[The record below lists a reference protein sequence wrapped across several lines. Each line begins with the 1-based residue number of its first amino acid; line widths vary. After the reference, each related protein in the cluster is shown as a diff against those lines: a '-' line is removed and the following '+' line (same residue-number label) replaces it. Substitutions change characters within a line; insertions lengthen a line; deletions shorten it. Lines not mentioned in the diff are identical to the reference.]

1 MATTPYSFELFPP
14 KTEQGAE
21 KLKLAVK
28 RLAERKPEY
37 FSVTFGAGGSTQ
49 EGTFE
54 TVEMVMQETGCE
66 AAPHL
71 SCISSTRDRIREQLA
86 RYREAG
92 VKRIVALR
100 GDLPATATSHSS
112 APGELH
118 YANELVEFI
127 RSEHGDHFELEVGAY
142 PEVHPQAPDIDTDF
156 ANFKRKMDAGADAAI
171 TQYFFNIDAFDHFM
185 ERCTDAGIKQPII
198 PGIMPI
204 VNFEQ
209 IVRFSKACGADVPR
223 WLYYGMERYKDD
235 NDSLRDFGHDV
246 ITRLCSKLIERGV
259 PSIHFYTLNQS
270 KPTLRLVD
278 SLGLG

>member
-1 MATTPYSFELFPP
+1 MTETKYSFELFPP

-28 RLAERKPEY
+28 RLAEKKPEY

-54 TVEMVMQETGCE
+54 TVQMVVEETGIE

-71 SCISSTRDRIREQLA
+71 SCITSSRDRIRDQLA

-100 GDLPATATSHSS
+100 GDLPATANSSS
-112 APGELH
+112 APGDLH
-118 YANELVEFI
+118 YANELVTFI
-127 RSEHGDHFELEVGAY
+127 REEHGDHFELEVGAY
-142 PEVHPQAPDIDTDF
+142 PEMHPQAPDIDSDF
-156 ANFKRKMDAGADAAI
+156 ANFRRKVEAGADAAI
-171 TQYFFNIDAFDHFM
+171 TQYFFNIDAFDDFM
-185 ERCTDAGIKQPII
+185 ERCERAGITIPVI

-209 IVRFSKACGADVPR
+209 IVRFSGACGADIPR

-235 NDSLRDFGHDV
+235 NEALRDFGHEV
-246 ITRLCSKLIERGV
+246 VTRLCGKLIERGV

-270 KPTLRLVD
+270 KPTLKLVEA
-278 SLGLG
+278 LGLG

>member
-1 MATTPYSFELFPP
+1 MTATKYSFELFPP

-28 RLAERKPEY
+28 RLAEKKPEY

-54 TVEMVMQETGCE
+54 TVQMVGEETGVE

-71 SCISSTRDRIREQLA
+71 SCITSSRDRIRDQLA

-100 GDLPATATSHSS
+100 GDLPATATSSS
-112 APGELH
+112 APGDLH
-118 YANELVEFI
+118 YANELVSFI
-127 RSEHGDHFELEVGAY
+127 REEHGDHFELEVGAY
-142 PEVHPQAPDIDTDF
+142 PEMHPQAPDIDSDF
-156 ANFKRKMDAGADAAI
+156 ANFRRKVEAGADAAI
-171 TQYFFNIDAFDHFM
+171 TQYFFNIDAFDDFM
-185 ERCTDAGIKQPII
+185 ERCKRAGITIPVI

-209 IVRFSKACGADVPR
+209 IVRFSGACGADIPR

-235 NDSLRDFGHDV
+235 NEALRDFGHDV
-246 ITRLCSKLIERGV
+246 VTRLCGKLIERGV

-270 KPTLRLVD
+270 KPTLKLVET
-278 SLGLG
+278 LGLG

>member
-1 MATTPYSFELFPP
+1 MTETKYSFELFPP

-28 RLAERKPEY
+28 RLAEKKPEY

-54 TVEMVMQETGCE
+54 TVQMVVEETGIE

-71 SCISSTRDRIREQLA
+71 SCITSSRDRIRDQLA

-100 GDLPATATSHSS
+100 GDLPATATSSS
-112 APGELH
+112 APGDLH
-118 YANELVEFI
+118 YANELVTFI
-127 RSEHGDHFELEVGAY
+127 REEHGDHFELEVGAY
-142 PEVHPQAPDIDTDF
+142 PEMHPQAPDIDSDF
-156 ANFKRKMDAGADAAI
+156 ANFRRKVEAGADAAI
-171 TQYFFNIDAFDHFM
+171 TQYFFNIDAFDDFM
-185 ERCTDAGIKQPII
+185 ERCERAGITIPVI

-209 IVRFSKACGADVPR
+209 IVRFSGACGADIPR

-235 NDSLRDFGHDV
+235 NEALRDFGHEV
-246 ITRLCSKLIERGV
+246 VTRLCGKLIERGV

-270 KPTLRLVD
+270 KPTLKLVEA
-278 SLGLG
+278 LGLG

>member
-1 MATTPYSFELFPP
+1 MTETKYSFELFPP

-28 RLAERKPEY
+28 RLAEKKPEY

-54 TVEMVMQETGCE
+54 TVQMVVEETGIE

-71 SCISSTRDRIREQLA
+71 SCITSSRDRIRDQLA

-100 GDLPATATSHSS
+100 GDLPATATSSS
-112 APGELH
+112 APGDLH
-118 YANELVEFI
+118 YANELVTFI
-127 RSEHGDHFELEVGAY
+127 REEHGDHFELEVGAY
-142 PEVHPQAPDIDTDF
+142 PEMHPQAPDIDSDF
-156 ANFKRKMDAGADAAI
+156 ANFRRKVEAGADAAI
-171 TQYFFNIDAFDHFM
+171 TQYFFNIDAFDDFM
-185 ERCTDAGIKQPII
+185 ERCERAGITIPVI

-209 IVRFSKACGADVPR
+209 IVRFSGACGADIPR

-235 NDSLRDFGHDV
+235 NEALREFGHEV
-246 ITRLCSKLIERGV
+246 VTRLCGKLIERGV

-270 KPTLRLVD
+270 KPTLKLVEA
-278 SLGLG
+278 LGLG

>member
-1 MATTPYSFELFPP
+1 MTETKYSFELFPP

-28 RLAERKPEY
+28 RLAEKKPEY

-54 TVEMVMQETGCE
+54 TVQMVVEETGVE

-71 SCISSTRDRIREQLA
+71 SCITSSRDRIRDQLA

-100 GDLPATATSHSS
+100 GDLPATATSSS
-112 APGELH
+112 APGDLH
-118 YANELVEFI
+118 YANELVTFI
-127 RSEHGDHFELEVGAY
+127 RQEHGDHFELEVGAY
-142 PEVHPQAPDIDTDF
+142 PEMHPQAPDIDSDF
-156 ANFKRKMDAGADAAI
+156 ANFRRKVEAGADAAI
-171 TQYFFNIDAFDHFM
+171 TQYFFNIDAFDDFM
-185 ERCTDAGIKQPII
+185 ERCERAGITIPVI

-209 IVRFSKACGADVPR
+209 IVRFSGACGADIPR

-235 NDSLRDFGHDV
+235 NEALRDFGHEV
-246 ITRLCSKLIERGV
+246 VTRLCGKLIERGV

-270 KPTLRLVD
+270 KPTLKLVET
-278 SLGLG
+278 LGLG

>member
-1 MATTPYSFELFPP
+1 MTETKYSFELFPP

-28 RLAERKPEY
+28 RLAEKKPEY

-54 TVEMVMQETGCE
+54 TVQMVVEETGIE

-71 SCISSTRDRIREQLA
+71 SCITSSRDRIRDQLA

-100 GDLPATATSHSS
+100 GDLPATATSSS
-112 APGELH
+112 APGDLH
-118 YANELVEFI
+118 YANELVTFI
-127 RSEHGDHFELEVGAY
+127 REEHGDHFELEVGAY
-142 PEVHPQAPDIDTDF
+142 PEMHPQAPDIDSDF
-156 ANFKRKMDAGADAAI
+156 ANFRRKVEAGADAAI
-171 TQYFFNIDAFDHFM
+171 TQYFFNIDAFDDFM
-185 ERCTDAGIKQPII
+185 ERCERAGITIPVI

-209 IVRFSKACGADVPR
+209 IVRFSGACGADIPR
-223 WLYYGMERYKDD
+223 WLYYGMERYEDD
-235 NDSLRDFGHDV
+235 NEALREFGHEV
-246 ITRLCSKLIERGV
+246 VTRLCGKLIERGV

-270 KPTLRLVD
+270 KPTLKLVEA
-278 SLGLG
+278 LGLG

>member
-1 MATTPYSFELFPP
+1 MTETKYSFELFPP

-28 RLAERKPEY
+28 RLAEKKPEY

-54 TVEMVMQETGCE
+54 TVQMVVEETGVE

-71 SCISSTRDRIREQLA
+71 SCITSSRDRIRDQLA

-100 GDLPATATSHSS
+100 GDLPATATSSS
-112 APGELH
+112 APGDLH
-118 YANELVEFI
+118 YANELVTFI
-127 RSEHGDHFELEVGAY
+127 RQEHGDHFELEVGAY
-142 PEVHPQAPDIDTDF
+142 PEMHPQAPDIDSDF
-156 ANFKRKMDAGADAAI
+156 ANFRRKVEAGADAAI
-171 TQYFFNIDAFDHFM
+171 TQYFFNIDAFDDFM
-185 ERCTDAGIKQPII
+185 ERCERAGITIPVI

-209 IVRFSKACGADVPR
+209 IVRFSGACGADIPR

-235 NDSLRDFGHDV
+235 NEALRDFGHEV
-246 ITRLCSKLIERGV
+246 VTRLCGKLIERGV

-270 KPTLRLVD
+270 KPTLKLVEA
-278 SLGLG
+278 LGLG

>member
-1 MATTPYSFELFPP
+1 MTETKYSFELFPP

-28 RLAERKPEY
+28 RLAEKKPEY

-54 TVEMVMQETGCE
+54 TVQMVVEETGIE

-71 SCISSTRDRIREQLA
+71 SCITSSRDRIRDQLA

-100 GDLPATATSHSS
+100 GDLPATANSSS
-112 APGELH
+112 APGDLH
-118 YANELVEFI
+118 YANELVTFI
-127 RSEHGDHFELEVGAY
+127 REEHGDHFELEVGAY
-142 PEVHPQAPDIDTDF
+142 PEMHPQAPDIDSDF
-156 ANFKRKMDAGADAAI
+156 DNFRRKVEAGADAAI
-171 TQYFFNIDAFDHFM
+171 TQYFFNIDAFDDFM
-185 ERCTDAGIKQPII
+185 ERCERAGITIPVI

-209 IVRFSKACGADVPR
+209 IVRFSGACGADIPR

-235 NDSLRDFGHDV
+235 NEALRDFGHEV
-246 ITRLCSKLIERGV
+246 VTRLCGKLIERGV

-270 KPTLRLVD
+270 KPTLKLVEA
-278 SLGLG
+278 LGLG